1 MKQSKDTT
9 MRQIK
14 FRGKRI
20 DPENQPGKW
29 EEGSLI
35 MTPPPDFIPVFSRYE
50 YPMIWNDQGCY
61 SVDLETVGEFTG
73 LLDKN
78 GKEIFEGDK
87 LRIKHQVGNKEDE
100 MFVDAIY
107 RVDLVTFAGI
117 ELVFVNNYLPNG
129 EGDPKKNQYPI
140 IQRMKWGENLRED
153 YLNQN
158 YNNLAIMESWGEN
171 SMQRTRWQQNH
182 YSNNIEV
189 IGNIHEGI

>member
-1 MKQSKDTT
+1 MKQSKDII

-35 MTPPPDFIPVFSRYE
+35 MTPPPDSIPAFSKYK

-61 SVDLETVGEFTG
+61 SVDIETVGQFTG

-78 GKEIFEGDK
+78 GKEIFEGD
-87 LRIKHQVGNKEDE
+87 RIKTIDE
-100 MFVDAIY
+100 WYEGDY
-107 RVDLVTFAGI
+107 RVKGFEGVVGFEDGCYGVSGQGKYQYLTLDEVTI
-117 ELVFVNNYLPNG
+117 ENC
-129 EGDPKKNQYPI
+129 K
-140 IQRMKWGENLRED
+140 
-153 YLNQN
+153 
-158 YNNLAIMESWGEN
+158 
-171 SMQRTRWQQNH
+171 
-182 YSNNIEV
+182 IEI